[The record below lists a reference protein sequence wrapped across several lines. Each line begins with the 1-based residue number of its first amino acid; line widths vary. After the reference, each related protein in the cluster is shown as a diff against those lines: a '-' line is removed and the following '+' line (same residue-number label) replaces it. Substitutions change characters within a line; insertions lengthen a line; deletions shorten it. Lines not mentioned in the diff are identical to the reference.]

1 MTTTETQAPAKSD
14 AEKELEQKLADA
26 LKELETLKKKI
37 KDAKGSPIPKGK
49 RRVFIV
55 PAKINGDYSTRAV
68 DGKPVQF
75 VTLSTNGKKVEVLA
89 NKQVDVDEDVF
100 TSHES
105 FLSPFEVK

>member
-1 MTTTETQAPAKSD
+1 MPTEDVKTPEKSAD
-14 AEKELEQKLADA
+14 VLELEQKLADA

-37 KDAKGSPIPKGK
+37 KSAKGSPVPKGK

-55 PAKINGDYSTRAV
+55 PAKIQGDYSTRTV
-68 DGKPVQF
+68 DGVIEQF

-89 NKQVDVDEDVF
+89 NKQVDVDDDVF
-100 TSHES
+100 ASHES